1 MAGIRTTV
9 VMLQPGAG
17 NVVGGLW
24 GGCSWA
30 LAKLCGADFL
40 GGRFV
45 KQDRA
50 PGKAKEETSKSETA
64 GQGKRRVTQNTGRF
78 G

>member
-1 MAGIRTTV
+1 M
-9 VMLQPGAG
+9 
-17 NVVGGLW
+17 
-24 GGCSWA
+24 
-30 LAKLCGADFL
+30 AKLCSADFL

-45 KQDRA
+45 KPDRA

-64 GQGKRRVTQNTGRF
+64 GQGKRRVTQKIGRF

>member
-1 MAGIRTTV
+1 MAK
-9 VMLQPGAG
+9 Q
-17 NVVGGLW
+17 
-24 GGCSWA
+24 
-30 LAKLCGADFL
+30 CGADFL

-45 KQDRA
+45 KPDRA

-64 GQGKRRVTQNTGRF
+64 GQGKRRVTQKTGRF